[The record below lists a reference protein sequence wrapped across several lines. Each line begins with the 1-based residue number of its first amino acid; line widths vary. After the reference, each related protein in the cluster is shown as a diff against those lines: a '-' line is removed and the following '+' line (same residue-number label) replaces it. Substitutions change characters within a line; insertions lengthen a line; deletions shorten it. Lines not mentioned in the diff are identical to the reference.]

1 MAVNQSMNEAGILGL
16 LVFPKFFFQ
25 TYAAAEKL
33 VWKQIN
39 RIKEGDF
46 SDEMFQSLKLEQ
58 KREYASKL
66 EDINSRAEVMMR
78 IFSQGKSW
86 QDYFCLL
93 YTPRQRNLRSY
104 P

>member
-39 RIKEGDF
+39 RIKGGDF

-66 EDINSRAEVMMR
+66 EDYKLKGRGDDAYFLSREKLAGLFWMR
-78 IFSQGKSW
+78 SP
-86 QDYFCLL
+86 YRCLVE
-93 YTPRQRNLRSY
+93 RRRD
-104 P
+104 